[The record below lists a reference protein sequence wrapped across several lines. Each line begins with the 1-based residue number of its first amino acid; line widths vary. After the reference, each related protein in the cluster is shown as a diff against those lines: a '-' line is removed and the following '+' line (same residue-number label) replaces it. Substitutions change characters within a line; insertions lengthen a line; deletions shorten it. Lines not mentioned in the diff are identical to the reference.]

1 MVGLPNREADHLLA
15 ERESWP
21 TQERLEAELLLS
33 GRQPSSKPTEAL
45 VALVAECGQSG
56 WVLPFLGHGPR
67 VDRLLRTLPLNSIH
81 PQLERVL
88 ANSAPRQPPQLADAV
103 GIRLTSREQALL
115 ELLPT
120 HLSYSG
126 IGERLFL
133 SVNTVKANLKV
144 LYRKLDATS
153 RAEAIEAGE
162 RAGLV

>member
-1 MVGLPNREADHLLA
+1 MLA
-15 ERESWP
+15 
-21 TQERLEAELLLS
+21 
-33 GRQPSSKPTEAL
+33 GRQPGSKPTEAL
-45 VALVAECGQSG
+45 IALVAECGQSG

-67 VDRLLRTLPLNSIH
+67 VDRMLQSAPLNTIH
-81 PQLERVL
+81 PRLERAL
-88 ANSAPRQPPQLADAV
+88 ANLAPQGPLRHDEAGGV
-103 GIRLTSREQALL
+103 RLTSREQALL

-162 RAGLV
+162 RTGLL